1 MQMHRFVPAAERA
14 IQIFAILFGA
24 VFLVSG
30 VIYLY
35 LGRVTFLWTGDL
47 WDIYAF
53 AWDHTWLESAL
64 LKQDVHVK
72 FFPRCVC
79 LANLRFFKGD
89 PQMLFFAGL
98 GLLFVTALL
107 LLIPIWRDETVSLTA
122 KSLSTLV
129 VLLGNFWAARATIT
143 ANGEFN
149 CEDSLAMGGAALAFV
164 VIANARCSWT
174 TTAIVVFAGFLA
186 SFSFGTGLA
195 IWPTLLLLAWCL
207 RLPRQTL
214 VLFGISALTAA
225 VIYEV
230 LPVLPSDAPKVS
242 EISLGK
248 PVGVLTEF
256 CKLLGSPVFYT
267 IAGWH
272 GAKPLA
278 DLRQSFGIALS
289 GVAGLTLAGVAV
301 IPRMRRRDLGKSGVE
316 RTGLS
321 LLIFNLF
328 ALSLIAVGRLKS
340 FDLGPF
346 APRYLFWSSLFWT
359 GLILLGIKRA
369 EHLRWGRWPALLFP
383 FAIAVFAWPAH
394 YQAWFRCKNAQINS
408 YDKDATAMINGV
420 VDTQM
425 AQAIPPEYKR
435 VFEDRL
441 QKAWQ
446 LRACRLDVFAEGL
459 QDWIGHS
466 EADVFGARHKRE
478 GIRGQ
483 CRIDGSG
490 QCDNGAPAARVSGQA
505 FKREQSIPSTLVIVD
520 QNGVICGVAR
530 SARISPVVNRTFYQG
545 KFAANVGFVGYIRDY
560 NPELR
565 YAVRSADNLTLSDEE
580 IPVRP

>member
-1 MQMHRFVPAAERA
+1 MQGFSGVAERA

-24 VFLVSG
+24 LFLISG

-79 LANLRFFKGD
+79 LANLRFLKAD

-98 GLLFVTALL
+98 GLLLVTALL
-107 LLIPIWRDETVSLTA
+107 LLIPIWRDKTVSLTA

-129 VLLGNFWAARATIT
+129 VVLGNFWAARATIT

-164 VIANARCSWT
+164 VIAKARCSWT
-174 TTAIVVFAGFLA
+174 TTAIVVCAGFLA

-207 RLPRQTL
+207 RLPRQTI
-214 VLFGISALTAA
+214 VLFGISALTAV

-242 EISLGK
+242 EISLGQ

-256 CKLLGSPVFYT
+256 CRLLGSPVFYT
-267 IAGWH
+267 IAAWH

-278 DLRQSFGIALS
+278 DLLQSFGIALS

-301 IPRMRRRDLGKSGVE
+301 IPRMHRRDLGKSGLE

-359 GLILLGIKRA
+359 GLILLGIKRG

-420 VDTQM
+420 VDAQM
-425 AQAIPPEYKR
+425 AQAIPPQYKR

-446 LRACRLDVFAEGL
+446 LRARRLDVFAEGL

-466 EADVFGARHKRE
+466 EADVFGVRHKRE

-483 CRIDGSG
+483 CRIDGLG

-505 FKREQSIPSTLVIVD
+505 LKHEQSIPQTLVIID
-520 QNGVICGVAR
+520 SNGVIRGVAR
-530 SARISPVVNRTFYQG
+530 SARISPFINRTFYQS
-545 KFAANVGFVGYIRDY
+545 KLTKNIGFVGYIRDY
-560 NPELR
+560 NPELQYVIR
-565 YAVRSADNLTLSDEE
+565 GADNLTLSDEQ
-580 IPVRP
+580 ILVRH

>member
-1 MQMHRFVPAAERA
+1 MHRFVPAPERA

-35 LGRVTFLWTGDL
+35 LGRVTLLWTGDL
-47 WDIYAF
+47 WDVYTF
-53 AWDHTWLESAL
+53 VRDHTWLETAL

-79 LANLRFFKGD
+79 LANLHFFKGD
-89 PQMLFFAGL
+89 PQMLFYAGL
-98 GLLFVTALL
+98 GLLLVTALM

-129 VLLGNFWAARATIT
+129 VLLGNFWMARATIT

-149 CEDSLAMGGAALAFV
+149 CEDSLTMVGAALAFAL
-164 VIANARCSWT
+164 IKASCSWT
-174 TTAIVVFAGFLA
+174 TTAIVVCAGFLA

-195 IWPTLLLLAWCL
+195 VWPTLLLLAWCL
-207 RLPRQTL
+207 RLPRQTI
-214 VLFGISALTAA
+214 VLFGISALAAA

-242 EISLGK
+242 EIALGK
-248 PVGVLTEF
+248 PVTVLTEF
-256 CKLLGSPVFYT
+256 CRLLGSPVFYT

-272 GAKPLA
+272 GAKSLA
-278 DLRQSFGIALS
+278 DLRESFGIVLS
-289 GVAGLTLAGVAV
+289 GLAGLTLAGVAV
-301 IPRMRRRDLGKSGVE
+301 IPRMRRRDFGNSGLE

-328 ALSLIAVGRLKS
+328 ALLLIAVGRLKS
-340 FDLGPF
+340 LDLGPF

-369 EHLRWGRWPALLFP
+369 ERLRQGRWPALLFP

-394 YQAWFRCKNAQINS
+394 YQAWFWCKNAQINS
-408 YDKDATAMINGV
+408 YDKDATSMINGV
-420 VDTQM
+420 VDAQM
-425 AQAIPPEYKR
+425 AQTIPPEYKR

-446 LRACRLDVFAEGL
+446 LRARGLDVFAEGL

-466 EADVFGARHKRE
+466 EADVFGARHQRE

-483 CRIDGSG
+483 CRIDGSA
-490 QCDNGAPAARVSGQA
+490 QCDNSAPAARVSGQA
-505 FKREQSIPSTLVIVD
+505 FKCEQSIPSTFVIVD

-530 SARISPVVNRTFYQG
+530 SARISPSVNRMFYQG
-545 KFAANVGFVGYIRDY
+545 KFTANIGFVGYIRDY
-560 NPELR
+560 DPELR

-580 IPVRP
+580 IPVRH